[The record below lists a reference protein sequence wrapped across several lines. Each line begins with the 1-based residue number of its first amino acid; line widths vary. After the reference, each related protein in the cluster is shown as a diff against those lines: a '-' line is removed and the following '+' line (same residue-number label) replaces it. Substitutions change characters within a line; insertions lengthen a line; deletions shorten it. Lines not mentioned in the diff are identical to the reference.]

1 MKRFWLL
8 ISVTIVLF
16 CAAAPTLA
24 EEKPNDAMA
33 LSGVSSGKVVWD
45 INTGSSSKLALYL
58 GVIEE
63 TYDDLVRQGVTPDMV
78 FTFRGES
85 LRIISLEHDQIT
97 LDSFPD
103 IKQSAQKLH
112 ALMLRPGIRM
122 EACSIAARIFEV
134 DTGKILHGIR
144 PVGNT
149 FVSLI
154 GYQSK
159 GYAIIPIY

>member
-1 MKRFWLL
+1 MNKFWVLV
-8 ISVTIVLF
+8 SATIILF
-16 CAAAPTLA
+16 FTAASTSA
-24 EEKPNDAMA
+24 EEKPDDAIA
-33 LSGVSSGKVVWD
+33 LTSVTSGKVVWD
-45 INTGSSSKLALYL
+45 INTASPAKLALYL

-63 TYDDLVRQGVTPDMV
+63 TYDDLIRQGITPDMV
-78 FTFRGES
+78 FAFRGES
-85 LRIISLEHDQIT
+85 LKIIGLEHDQIT
-97 LDSFPD
+97 LTSIPE
-103 IKQSAQKLH
+103 IKQSAHKIHQ
-112 ALMLRPGIRM
+112 LMQRPGVRM

-134 DTGKILHGIR
+134 DTEKILHGIR

>member
-1 MKRFWLL
+1 MKKIWFFIGTAALL
-8 ISVTIVLF
+8 AGLVHP
-16 CAAAPTLA
+16 AAA
-24 EEKPNDAMA
+24 EDKPADTAA
-33 LSGVSSGKVVWD
+33 LKGVTSGKVVWD
-45 INTGSSSKLALYL
+45 INTASPAKLALYL
-58 GVIEE
+58 GVIQE

-85 LRIISLEHDQIT
+85 LRIISTEHDEIT
-97 LDSFPD
+97 VQSMPE
-103 IKQSAQKLH
+103 IRQSARMIH
-112 ALMLRPGIRM
+112 GLMLRPGIRM
-122 EACSIAARIFEV
+122 EVCAIAARIFEV

>member
-1 MKRFWLL
+1 MNKFWVLVSATIILL
-8 ISVTIVLF
+8 FTAASTSAEENPDDAIALRSVT
-16 CAAAPTLA
+16 
-24 EEKPNDAMA
+24 
-33 LSGVSSGKVVWD
+33 SGKVVWD
-45 INTGSSSKLALYL
+45 INTASPAKLALYL

-63 TYDDLVRQGVTPDMV
+63 TYDDLIRQGITPAMV
-78 FTFRGES
+78 LAFRGES
-85 LRIISLEHDQIT
+85 LKIIGLEHDQIT
-97 LDSFPD
+97 LTSIPE
-103 IKQSAQKLH
+103 IKQSAQKIH
-112 ALMLRPGIRM
+112 ELMLRPGVRM

-134 DTGKILHGIR
+134 DTEKILHGIR